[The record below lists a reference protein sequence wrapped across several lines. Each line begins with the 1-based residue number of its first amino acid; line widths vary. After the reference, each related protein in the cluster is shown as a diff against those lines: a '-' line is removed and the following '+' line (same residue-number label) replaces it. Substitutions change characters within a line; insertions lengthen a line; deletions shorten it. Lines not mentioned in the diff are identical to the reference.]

1 MTKGQRDIKRK
12 LAVLDHVKTNGNIS
26 QTCRYFGISREAYY
40 KWKRS
45 YERYGEDG
53 LVNGKP
59 CPSNPRLRVAPAIED
74 KILYLRRK
82 YHFGQLAISV
92 YLNRYHDI
100 QVSPGGVYSVLR
112 RNGMNRLPRD
122 YKKKIRST
130 ILYEKKTP
138 GHHVQVDVK
147 FLKFTNNKGRKIKR
161 FQYTAIDDATRI
173 RALKIYNQHTAKNAK
188 DFVDY
193 VVQKFPFRIQTIR
206 TDNGHEFQWQFHWHV
221 EKEMGITH
229 VYVKPRSPHL
239 NGKVERSHATDD
251 REFYQVLEYK
261 DDIDLHKKLKE
272 WEDFYNYYRSHSS
285 LQGKAPY
292 EILRERLK

>member
-122 YKKKIRST
+122 YKKKI
-130 ILYEKKTP
+130 
-138 GHHVQVDVK
+138 
-147 FLKFTNNKGRKIKR
+147 
-161 FQYTAIDDATRI
+161 
-173 RALKIYNQHTAKNAK
+173 
-188 DFVDY
+188 
-193 VVQKFPFRIQTIR
+193 
-206 TDNGHEFQWQFHWHV
+206 
-221 EKEMGITH
+221 
-229 VYVKPRSPHL
+229 
-239 NGKVERSHATDD
+239 
-251 REFYQVLEYK
+251 
-261 DDIDLHKKLKE
+261 
-272 WEDFYNYYRSHSS
+272 
-285 LQGKAPY
+285 
-292 EILRERLK
+292 